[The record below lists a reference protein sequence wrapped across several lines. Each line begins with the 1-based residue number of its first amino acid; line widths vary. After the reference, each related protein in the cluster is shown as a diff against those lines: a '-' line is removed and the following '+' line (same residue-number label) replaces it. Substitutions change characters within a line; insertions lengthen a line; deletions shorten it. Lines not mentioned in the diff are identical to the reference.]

1 MRRPWL
7 DRPENFSPRG
17 LYFAPAAMKGTT
29 QLRQAPPLGRLEQQ
43 VMDDLWERGRA
54 ASVRDVRA
62 ALGTALAYTTLMT
75 TLDRLFKKGL
85 LERTKDG
92 RAFLYAPRVSR
103 EQLQR
108 GLLTRVLDGLLGRGT
123 EAARPV
129 LSTLVEA
136 VSQADRQL
144 LDELERMVAEE
155 RRRRGGKGRR

>member
-1 MRRPWL
+1 MKPWTRNL
-7 DRPENFSPRG
+7 PP
-17 LYFAPAAMKGTT
+17 APA
-29 QLRQAPPLGRLEQQ
+29 LGRLEQQ
-43 VMDDLWERGRA
+43 VMDDLWGRGRP
-54 ASVRDVRA
+54 ASVRDVREG
-62 ALGTALAYTTLMT
+62 LGADLAYTTLMT
-75 TLDRLFKKGL
+75 TLDRLYKKGL

-108 GLLTRVLDGLLGRGT
+108 GLLTRVLDELLGRGT
-123 EAARPV
+123 ETARPV

-155 RRRRGGKGRR
+155 RRRRGGRDGR

>member
-1 MRRPWL
+1 MKAWTKSLRP
-7 DRPENFSPRG
+7 
-17 LYFAPAAMKGTT
+17 APA
-29 QLRQAPPLGRLEQQ
+29 LGRLEQQ
-43 VMDDLWERGRA
+43 VMDDLWGRGRP
-54 ASVRDVRA
+54 ASVRDVREG
-62 ALGTALAYTTLMT
+62 LGADLAYTTLMT
-75 TLDRLFKKGL
+75 TLDRLYKKGL

-108 GLLTRVLDGLLGRGT
+108 GLLTRVLDELLGRGT
-123 EAARPV
+123 MNARPV

-155 RRRRGGKGRR
+155 RRRRGGRDGR